1 MRKALFVFAGLI
13 SLSLGIIGI
22 FVPGLPTTPFLL
34 LTAFLFMQSSPKLH
48 KMLINNK
55 FLGKYINNYSR
66 RKGMTKKQKMY
77 SLALMWSM
85 ISLSVIVFVDS
96 VIIDFIIIALGVTGT
111 FVMGFVVPLGND
123 EKDKN

>member
-55 FLGKYINNYSR
+55 FLGKYINNYYR